1 VFLDDMTMR
10 VARSAFVTMLV
21 AAVAAVVPVV
31 PASGAVPSVGK
42 GVVGDRVIG
51 ERVRDPNDPMV
62 TRQGVSSDPSMST
75 VTGADGIGCWSEPK
89 DDGSTESTC
98 SELLLHT
105 VTV

>member
-1 VFLDDMTMR
+1 MFLDDMTMR

-21 AAVAAVVPVV
+21 AAVAAVVPAV
-31 PASGAVPSVGK
+31 PASGAVPSVDK

-51 ERVRDPNDPMV
+51 ERVRALDDPMV
-62 TRQGVSSDPSMST
+62 TRQGASSDPSMST
-75 VTGADGIGCWSEPK
+75 VAGADGIGCWWEPK

-98 SELLLHT
+98 SELMLHT

>member
-1 VFLDDMTMR
+1 MR

-21 AAVAAVVPVV
+21 VAVAAVVPTV

-42 GVVGDRVIG
+42 GVVGDRMIG
-51 ERVRDPNDPMV
+51 ERVKAPNDPMV
-62 TRQGVSSDPSMST
+62 TRQGASGDPSMST
-75 VTGADGIGCWSEPK
+75 VTGADGVGCWWEPT

-98 SELLLHT
+98 SELMLHI